1 MSEGTRPKIRPPAV
15 AGSFYPGDAAGLA
28 RAVEAYLEA
37 ATPANGEAP
46 PKALIV
52 PHAGYVY
59 SGPVAASGYVILRGS
74 GTAVRR
80 VVLIGPAH
88 RVPLRGLAAPRADLF
103 RTPLGDVP
111 IDHAAIEPLLSLAYV
126 ERSDSAHA
134 EEHSLEVQLPFL
146 QHLLSRFDL
155 VPLVAGDASAEEVA
169 EVLERLW
176 GGPET
181 LVVISSDLSH
191 YHDWKSAT
199 RLDAATSRAI
209 EELAPERLD
218 HESACGRIPVAGLL
232 LQARRLG
239 LRVRAL
245 DLRNSGDTAGPRDQV
260 VGYGAYA
267 VG

>member
-1 MSEGTRPKIRPPAV
+1 MSQGKRPQVRPPAV
-15 AGSFYPGDAAGLA
+15 AGSFYPGDADRLT
-28 RAVEAYLEA
+28 RSVEGYLEQA
-37 ATPANGEAP
+37 SPADCDTA

-59 SGPVAASGYVILRGS
+59 SGPVAASAYVILRRFE
-74 GTAVRR
+74 APIER

-88 RVPLRGLAAPRADLF
+88 RAPLRGLAAPQADWF

-111 IDHAAIEPLLSLAYV
+111 IDHVAIEPLLSLAYV
-126 ERSDSAHA
+126 QLSDTAHA

-146 QHLLSRFDL
+146 QRVLPSFQL

-169 EVLERLW
+169 EILERLW

-191 YHDWKSAT
+191 YYDWKSAT
-199 RLDAATSRAI
+199 RLDAETSRAI

-218 HESACGRIPVAGLL
+218 HESACGRIPVGGLL
-232 LQARRLG
+232 LQARRRDLQ
-239 LRVRAL
+239 VRML

-267 VG
+267 IG

>member
-1 MSEGTRPKIRPPAV
+1 V
-15 AGSFYPGDAAGLA
+15 AGSFYPGGADNLA
-28 RAVEAYLEA
+28 RSVETYLDQA
-37 ATPANGEAP
+37 APGNGETA

-59 SGPVAASGYVILRGS
+59 SGPVAASAYVILRRS
-74 GTAVRR
+74 GTAIRR

-88 RVPLRGLAAPRADLF
+88 RIPLRGLAAPRAELF

-111 IDHAAIEPLLSLAYV
+111 IDQPAIGPLLSLSYV
-126 ERSDSAHA
+126 EVSDSAHA

-146 QHLLSRFDL
+146 QRVLSSFEL
-155 VPLVAGDASAEEVA
+155 VPLVVGNARAEEVA
-169 EVLERLW
+169 EVLDRLW

-181 LVVISSDLSH
+181 LVVISTDLSH
-191 YHDWKSAT
+191 YHDWDSAR
-199 RLDAATSRAI
+199 RLDSATSRAI
-209 EELAPERLD
+209 EELAPERLV

-239 LRVRAL
+239 LRARLL

-267 VG
+267 VS